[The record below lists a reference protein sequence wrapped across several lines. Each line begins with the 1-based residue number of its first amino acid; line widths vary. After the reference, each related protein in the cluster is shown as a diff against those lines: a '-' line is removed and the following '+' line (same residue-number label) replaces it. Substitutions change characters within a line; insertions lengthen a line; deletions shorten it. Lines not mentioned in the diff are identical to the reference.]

1 MTLLFNNQKMELE
14 KLNKQITNEAG
25 KNNVQIDDDRRLRG
39 ELKWFTLQVPWSIDK
54 DVLTVEQ
61 YGQFKTFTSKDDII
75 VRKTDR
81 TSTCVFMDR
90 TDHEARLSLT
100 VGDTTIFSRN
110 DEDSTETQKKK
121 LNSLIDATKYSTN
134 DI

>member
-1 MTLLFNNQKMELE
+1 
-14 KLNKQITNEAG
+14 
-25 KNNVQIDDDRRLRG
+25 
-39 ELKWFTLQVPWSIDK
+39 
-54 DVLTVEQ
+54 
-61 YGQFKTFTSKDDII
+61 
-75 VRKTDR
+75 
-81 TSTCVFMDR
+81 MDR